1 MSDLLRRLGGL
12 ALLVVALALP
22 LVLNDFWLQT
32 GLFVMAAAIGAV
44 GLTLLVGVAGQLSLG
59 HAAFAAIGAYV
70 YAWST
75 GETTTSVTGG
85 GLPPLLGLALA
96 ALVAAG
102 VGAAFSPV
110 AGRLRGIYLGLA
122 TLGLVFIVRHLLLNL
137 TDWTGGFT
145 GRSVESFALGGF
157 SFSNRDPDYLAVGGV
172 EFEGLHRL
180 WYLFLLLAVVAC
192 WLAGN
197 LRASR
202 TGRAWANVRDSET
215 AAAAMGIGVARA
227 KAAAFVV
234 SSAYAGTAGAMLAL
248 AYGRVAPDV
257 FSLTASVD
265 FLVMIVLGGLGSV
278 AGAVVGALFVTALPL
293 VLAEY
298 SSALPFLAAPGSGGL
313 DPSTASRIVYG
324 VAIIAVLVFLR
335 GGLAGAG
342 RRLRHRLGGGGPSGD
357 AGTTDPDTPGPG
369 PAGRTAP
376 ASGTTDPSTPD
387 GSHPAAVTH
396 PRSKETTR

>member
-1 MSDLLRRLGGL
+1 MSELPGSRWPSRAAGL
-12 ALLVVALALP
+12 LLVLIALALP
-22 LVLNDFWLQT
+22 LVLSDFWLQT
-32 GLFVMAAAIGAV
+32 GLFVMATAIGAV

-75 GETTTSVTGG
+75 GESTATVGG
-85 GLPPLLGLALA
+85 AGLPPVAGLVLA
-96 ALVAAG
+96 AVVSAL

-122 TLGLVFIVRHLLLNL
+122 TLGLVFVVRHLLVNL
-137 TDWTGGFT
+137 DQWTGGFT
-145 GRSVESFALGGF
+145 GRSVEAFALGGF
-157 SFSNRDPDYLAVGGV
+157 SFSNSDPDYLAVGGV

-180 WYLFLLLAVVAC
+180 WYLFLVLALVAC

-197 LRASR
+197 LRSGR

-227 KAAAFVV
+227 KASVFVV
-234 SSAYAGTAGAMLAL
+234 SSAYAGVAGAMLAL

-278 AGAVVGALFVTALPL
+278 GGAVVGALFVTALPL

-298 SSALPFLAAPGSGGL
+298 SSSLPFLAAPGSGGL
-313 DPSTASRIVYG
+313 DPSTASRLVYG
-324 VAIIAVLVFLR
+324 LAIIAVLLFLR
-335 GGLAGAG
+335 GGLTGAA
-342 RRLRHRLGGGGPSGD
+342 RRLRQRTSRTSAAPPAGPSPRD
-357 AGTTDPDTPGPG
+357 PLSTD
-369 PAGRTAP
+369 
-376 ASGTTDPSTPD
+376 D
-387 GSHPAAVTH
+387 GGHPAAVS
-396 PRSKETTR
+396 PARSKETTR

>member
-1 MSDLLRRLGGL
+1 MSELPRRIGGL
-12 ALLVVALALP
+12 ALVLVAVALP
-22 LVLNDFWLQT
+22 LVLSDFWLQT
-32 GLFVMAAAIGAV
+32 GLFVMATAIGAV

-70 YAWST
+70 YAWSS
-75 GETTTSVTGG
+75 GESTTTVSGA
-85 GLPPLLGLALA
+85 GLPPLAGLLLA
-96 ALVAAG
+96 AVVSAL

-122 TLGLVFIVRHLLLNL
+122 TLGLVFLVRHLLVNL
-137 TDWTGGFT
+137 DQWTGGFT

-157 SFSNRDPDYLAVGGV
+157 SFSNEDPDYLAVAGV

-180 WYLFLLLAVVAC
+180 WYLFLVLALAAC

-197 LRASR
+197 LRSGR

-227 KAAAFVV
+227 KASVFVV
-234 SSAYAGTAGAMLAL
+234 SSAYAGLAGAMLAL

-278 AGAVVGALFVTALPL
+278 GGAVVGALFVTALPL

-298 SSALPFLAAPGSGGL
+298 SGSLPFLAAPGSGGL
-313 DPSTASRIVYG
+313 DPSTASRMVYG
-324 VAIIAVLVFLR
+324 LAIIAVLLFLR
-335 GGLAGAG
+335 GGLAGAA
-342 RRLRHRLGGGGPSGD
+342 RRLRHRTSRSAPPP
-357 AGTTDPDTPGPG
+357 AAG
-369 PAGRTAP
+369 PAPHDPISTDDVGR
-376 ASGTTDPSTPD
+376 
-387 GSHPAAVTH
+387 PAAVT
-396 PRSKETTR
+396 PSRSKETTR

>member
-1 MSDLLRRLGGL
+1 MSELRASRLASRIGGL
-12 ALLVVALALP
+12 VLVLVALALP
-22 LVLNDFWLQT
+22 LVLSDFWLQA
-32 GLFVMAAAIGAV
+32 GLFVMATAIGAI

-75 GETTTSVTGG
+75 GESTTTVGG
-85 GLPPLLGLALA
+85 AGLPPVVGLLLA
-96 ALVAAG
+96 AAVSALI
-102 VGAAFSPV
+102 GAAFSPV

-122 TLGLVFIVRHLLLNL
+122 TLGLVFVVRHLLVNL
-137 TDWTGGFT
+137 DQWTGGFT
-145 GRSVESFALGGF
+145 GRNVAPFAIAGF
-157 SFSNRDPDYLAVGGV
+157 SFSNKSPDFLAVAGV

-180 WYLFLLLAVVAC
+180 WYLFLVLALAAA

-197 LRASR
+197 LRSGR

-227 KAAAFVV
+227 KASVFVV
-234 SSAYAGTAGAMLAL
+234 SSAYAGVAGAMLAL
-248 AYGRVAPDV
+248 AYGRIAPDV

-278 AGAVVGALFVTALPL
+278 GGAVVGALFVTALPL

-298 SSALPFLAAPGSGGL
+298 SGSLPFLAAPGSGGL

-324 VAIIAVLVFLR
+324 LAIIAVLLFLR
-335 GGLAGAG
+335 GGLAGAA
-342 RRLRHRLGGGGPSGD
+342 RRLRHRASRTPAAPPAAST
-357 AGTTDPDTPGPG
+357 ANPGT
-369 PAGRTAP
+369 
-376 ASGTTDPSTPD
+376 ASPSTQDD
-387 GSHPAAVTH
+387 GHPAEVT
-396 PRSKETTR
+396 PSRSKETTR

>member
-1 MSDLLRRLGGL
+1 MSELPRRVGGL
-12 ALLVVALALP
+12 VLLLVALALP
-22 LVLNDFWLQT
+22 LVLTDFWLQT
-32 GLFVMAAAIGAV
+32 GLFVMAAVIGAV

-75 GETTTSVTGG
+75 GESTTTVTGA
-85 GLPPLLGLALA
+85 GLPPVLGLLLA
-96 ALVAAG
+96 AVVAAA

-122 TLGLVFIVRHLLLNL
+122 TLGLVFVVRHLLLNL
-137 TDWTGGFT
+137 TEWTGGFT

-180 WYLFLLLAVVAC
+180 WYLFLVLAVAAC
-192 WLAGN
+192 WLASN
-197 LRASR
+197 LRAGR

-227 KAAAFVV
+227 KASAFVV
-234 SSAYAGTAGAMLAL
+234 SSAYAGVAGAMLAL

-257 FSLTASVD
+257 FGLTASVD

-278 AGAVVGALFVTALPL
+278 GGAVVGALFVTALPL
-293 VLAEY
+293 VLAQY
-298 SSALPFLAAPGSGGL
+298 SDAIPFLAAPGSGGL

-324 VAIIAVLVFLR
+324 LAIIAVLLFLH
-335 GGLAGAG
+335 GGLAGTA
-342 RRLRHRLGGGGPSGD
+342 RRLRRRPSGP
-357 AGTTDPDTPGPG
+357 APVPG
-369 PAGRTAP
+369 PAPTSNEPGQ
-376 ASGTTDPSTPD
+376 
-387 GSHPAAVTH
+387 PAAAV
-396 PRSKETTR
+396 PSRSKETTR

>member
-1 MSDLLRRLGGL
+1 VSELPRRLAGL
-12 ALLVVALALP
+12 VLLLVALALP
-22 LVLNDFWLQT
+22 LVLSDFWLQT
-32 GLFVMAAAIGAV
+32 GLFVMAATVGAV

-75 GETTTSVTGG
+75 GESTTTVDSA
-85 GLPPLLGLALA
+85 GLPPLLGLVLA
-96 ALVAAG
+96 AVVSAL

-122 TLGLVFIVRHLLLNL
+122 TLGLVFIVRHLLVNL
-137 TDWTGGFT
+137 DQWTGGFT
-145 GRSVESFALGGF
+145 GRNVEAFAVGGF
-157 SFSNRDPDYLAVGGV
+157 SFSNRSPDYLAVAGV

-180 WYLFLLLAVVAC
+180 WYLFLVLALLGC

-197 LRASR
+197 LRSGR

-215 AAAAMGIGVARA
+215 AAAAMGIPVARA
-227 KAAAFVV
+227 KASVFVV
-234 SSAYAGTAGAMLAL
+234 SSAYAGLAGAMLAL
-248 AYGRVAPDV
+248 AYGRIAPDV

-278 AGAVVGALFVTALPL
+278 GGAVVGALFVTALPL

-298 SSALPFLAAPGSGGL
+298 SGSLPFLAAPGSGGL

-324 VAIIAVLVFLR
+324 LAIIAVLVFLR
-335 GGLAGAG
+335 GGLAGAAG
-342 RRLRHRLGGGGPSGD
+342 RLRHR
-357 AGTTDPDTPGPG
+357 
-369 PAGRTAP
+369 GRPTSAP
-376 ASGTTDPSTPD
+376 APAAPHDPSSTD
-387 GSHPAAVTH
+387 DVGRPAAVT
-396 PRSKETTR
+396 PARSKETTR